1 MPCSHTA
8 TAATAIESHLLQ
20 GMCHSTPPSAPRL
33 HHILFV
39 MGTGS
44 CGVSTAHTC
53 VPQTP
58 LRADVDLRELL
69 VWSQAFCFCYTIN
82 TAPSLKFLID
92 TLLLP
97 THRDPVAMVPQ
108 DWSLYVLQKHMDGVD
123 VGGGQ
128 FKALHVGLDGS

>member
-1 MPCSHTA
+1 MYCSHTA

-20 GMCHSTPPSAPRL
+20 GMCHSTPHLPHGSSAYCSSWAL
-33 HHILFV
+33 GAAVCQSHIL
-39 MGTGS
+39 
-44 CGVSTAHTC
+44 

-58 LRADVDLRELL
+58 LRADVDLHELL

-82 TAPSLKFLID
+82 TAPSLKLLID

-108 DWSLYVLQKHMDGVD
+108 DWALYVLQKHIDGVD
-123 VGGGQ
+123 VAVGQ
-128 FKALHVGLDGS
+128 FKALDVGLDGS

>member
-1 MPCSHTA
+1 M
-8 TAATAIESHLLQ
+8 
-20 GMCHSTPPSAPRL
+20 
-33 HHILFV
+33 
-39 MGTGS
+39 
-44 CGVSTAHTC
+44 STAHTR

-82 TAPSLKFLID
+82 TVPSLKFLID

-108 DWSLYVLQKHMDGVD
+108 DWALYVLQKHMDGVD
-123 VGGGQ
+123 VGVGQ
-128 FKALHVGLDGS
+128 FKALHVGLDRS